1 MLVAD
6 EGSNAPDGAPIEPAH
21 GQASGPNRN
30 LIAVGLLVVAAAIV
44 AVVLVATGGGN
55 EGNGGGGDGNGA
67 TADVGALPDGCQDVD
82 APAPKEVSLSA
93 PESLEPV
100 GGSAV
105 VTTSCGSFKIALDT
119 DRAPITVAS
128 FENLVNEGV
137 YDGTTFH
144 RIVPGFVIQGGDPA
158 GDGTGG
164 PGYSVDEAPPDDL
177 VYSQGIVAMA
187 KSDAEP
193 PGRSGSQ
200 FFVVLSAD
208 AGLPTDFALVGEV
221 SEGFDVVEAIAG
233 LGDPASPDG
242 TPTAPV
248 LIEQITLEAS

>member
-1 MLVAD
+1 MAD
-6 EGSNAPDGAPIEPAH
+6 EGLNPPGEAPLTPADGEA
-21 GQASGPNRN
+21 GGPNRN
-30 LIAVGLLVVAAAIV
+30 LIAVGLLVLAAAIV
-44 AVVLVATGGGN
+44 AVVLVVAGGDD
-55 EGNGGGGDGNGA
+55 GGSGGDGSGA
-67 TADVGALPDGCQDVD
+67 NADVGALPEGCQDVA

-105 VTTSCGSFKIALDT
+105 VATSCGTFKIALDT

-158 GDGTGG
+158 GNGTGG

-177 VYSQGIVAMA
+177 VYGQGIVAMA

-208 AGLPTDFALVGEV
+208 AGLPPDFALVGEV

-233 LGDPASPDG
+233 LGDPASADG
-242 TPTAPV
+242 TPIAPV
-248 LIEQITLEAS
+248 LIEQITLDAS

>member
-1 MLVAD
+1 MLVA
-6 EGSNAPDGAPIEPAH
+6 GQTFNAPGEPPISPADGEA
-21 GQASGPNRN
+21 GGPNRN
-30 LIAVGLLVVAAAIV
+30 LIAVGILVLVAAIV
-44 AVVLVATGGGN
+44 AVVLVVTGGKDDG
-55 EGNGGGGDGNGA
+55 GGGGDDGGA
-67 TADVGALPDGCQDVD
+67 SAGVGALPEGCQDAS
-82 APAPKEVSLSA
+82 APEPKEVSLSA

-105 VTTSCGSFKIALDT
+105 VATSCGTFKIALDT
-119 DRAPITVAS
+119 DRAPVTVAS

-208 AGLPTDFALVGEV
+208 AGLPPDFALVGEV

>member
-1 MLVAD
+1 MAD
-6 EGSNAPDGAPIEPAH
+6 QESNAPVELPSTPANE
-21 GQASGPNRN
+21 GEGGPNRN
-30 LIAVGLLVVAAAIV
+30 LIALGILVLAAAIA
-44 AVVLVATGGGN
+44 AVVLAVTGGDDGGGN
-55 EGNGGGGDGNGA
+55 AGEGGGASAGGA
-67 TADVGALPDGCQDVD
+67 ALEGCQD
-82 APAPKEVSLSA
+82 AALPEPKEVSLSA
-93 PESLEPV
+93 PENLEPV
-100 GGSAV
+100 DGSAV
-105 VTTSCGSFKIALDT
+105 VATSCGTFTIALDT

-158 GDGTGG
+158 GNGTGG

-208 AGLPTDFALVGEV
+208 AGLPPDFALVGEV